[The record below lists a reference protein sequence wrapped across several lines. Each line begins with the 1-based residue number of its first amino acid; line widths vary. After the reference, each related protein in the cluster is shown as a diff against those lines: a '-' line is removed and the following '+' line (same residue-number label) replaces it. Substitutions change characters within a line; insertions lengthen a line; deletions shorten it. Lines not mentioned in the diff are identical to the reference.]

1 MTTGAVTSDDHVAF
15 DVLLHVGAKS
25 LAEDGR
31 LATKLCHLTS
41 VYSGRTTEAIDPRQI
56 SQGFQ
61 KSLDPIPRFAAK
73 GCSPADDVHPDTRR
87 EKTN

>member
-1 MTTGAVTSDDHVAF
+1 MRGDEDDHVAF
-15 DVLLHVGAKS
+15 DVLLRVGAKS

-41 VYSGRTTEAIDPRQI
+41 VCSGRTREAIDPRQI
-56 SQGFQ
+56 SKGFQ

-73 GCSPADDVHPDTRR
+73 GCPRR
-87 EKTN
+87 